1 MNIVLAEDDEKV
13 ASFLKENLQR
23 DGYTINHLSSM
34 DELEDFLE
42 KKDFNPDLF
51 VLDRLLG
58 NLDTKRLVKN
68 IKNTFIDSRILCLS
82 ALNTPQE
89 KATILDEGADDYL
102 GKPFSLVELQARVRS
117 LLRRRESRNQNFYMN
132 VGDLMLDLKTRTVTC
147 NGQKVNLK
155 NKEYSLL
162 IMFAQN
168 SGRVFSK
175 YQLLDIIWETNLD
188 IESNVLEVT
197 VMNLRKHL
205 YEANSSI
212 SIQSKRNVGYWLET

>member
-1 MNIVLAEDDEKV
+1 MNILIAEDDEKV
-13 ASFLKENLQR
+13 ASFLKENLAR
-23 DGYTINHLSSM
+23 DGYTIDILTSM
-34 DELEDFLE
+34 DELEEFLE
-42 KKDFNPDLF
+42 KRSFSPDLF
-51 VLDRLLG
+51 ILDRLLG
-58 NLDTKRLVKN
+58 NSDTKKLVKF
-68 IKNTFIDSRILCLS
+68 IKNIFVDSRILCLS

-117 LLRRRESRNQNFYMN
+117 LLRRKESKTQDFYIT
-132 VGDLMLDLKTRTVTC
+132 VGDLTIDLKTRTVTC
-147 NGQKVNLK
+147 AGLKVNLK

-162 IMFAQN
+162 MMFAQN
-168 SGRVFSK
+168 TGRVFSK

-188 IESNVLEVT
+188 VESNVLEVT

-205 YEANSSI
+205 DEAKSKV